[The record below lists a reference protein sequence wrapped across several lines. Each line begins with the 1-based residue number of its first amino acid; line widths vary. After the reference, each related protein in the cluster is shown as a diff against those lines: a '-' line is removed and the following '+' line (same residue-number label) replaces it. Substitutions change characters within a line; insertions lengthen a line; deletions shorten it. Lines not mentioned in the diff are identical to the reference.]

1 MLARGKL
8 ITWLIKRVSKPE
20 LYMILIFLY
29 RQLMDIGV
37 WKYREEPH
45 ASTRMWSELQ
55 KRSGNMT
62 ALVADE
68 KTGRRRGKVGRD
80 FQTQG
85 WK

>member
-1 MLARGKL
+1 MFALGKL

-20 LYMILIFLY
+20 LHILILLY
-29 RQLMDIGV
+29 RQWMDTGV
-37 WKYREEPH
+37 WNYQEEPH
-45 ASTRMWSELQ
+45 AWTRMWSELQ
-55 KRSGNMT
+55 KRTGNMT